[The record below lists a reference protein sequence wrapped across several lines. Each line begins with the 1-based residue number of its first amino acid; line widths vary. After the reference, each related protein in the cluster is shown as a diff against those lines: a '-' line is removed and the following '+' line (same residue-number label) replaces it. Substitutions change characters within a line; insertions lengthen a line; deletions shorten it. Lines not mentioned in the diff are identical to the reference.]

1 MRVVSL
7 GSGSSGNAVL
17 VQTGRAAVLVDAGF
31 SVRTLESRLR
41 QTGVMPSMLSA
52 VLLTHEHSDHAC
64 GAAAFARRYAIP
76 LVADPRTLKAVL
88 EQPRTA
94 AEEQER
100 AVERMELPV
109 GQAIKLHDLDV
120 RGFPISHD
128 AVAPCGYVL
137 ATGAW
142 RVCVVTDTGE
152 ARMEMIEAMRGAH
165 LLMVEAN
172 HDVERLR
179 TGPYPWPL
187 KRRIL
192 GATGHLSNEQTAQA
206 LISTL
211 DDGPRWVWLAHLSRT
226 NNTPDLARA
235 HVRLHLRQ
243 TGLGHVKVE
252 VAPPGVG
259 PVWDSAG
266 LFGEAGGVAL
276 RHQDTTRAAAVPSPD
291 GALAPAMVSTK
302 ETMTG
307 L

>member
-7 GSGSSGNAVL
+7 GSGSSGNGVL
-17 VQTGRAAVLVDAGF
+17 VQTGRTAVLVDAGF
-31 SVRTLESRLR
+31 PVRTLVSRLR
-41 QTGVMPSMLSA
+41 QAGVTPGMLSG

-64 GAAAFARRYAIP
+64 GAAALARRYGIP
-76 LVADPRTLKAVL
+76 LVADPRTLRAVL

-100 AVERMELPV
+100 AVERVELPV
-109 GQAIKLHDLDV
+109 GRTTKLHDMEV

-165 LLMVEAN
+165 LLVIEAN

-179 TGPYPWPL
+179 TGPYPWSL

-192 GATGHLSNEQTAQA
+192 SPTGHLSNEQTAQA
-206 LISTL
+206 LLSTL

-235 HVRLHLRQ
+235 HVRVNLRQ
-243 TGLGHVKVE
+243 AGLGHVQVD

-259 PVWDSAG
+259 PVWDSAA
-266 LFGEAGGVAL
+266 LFGMAQPGAITQSPVREIRAEA
-276 RHQDTTRAAAVPSPD
+276 TVPVGIPE
-291 GALAPAMVSTK
+291 V
-302 ETMTG
+302 
-307 L
+307 